1 MLMIEGLK
9 TRQINALRLLL
20 ERRDFTPE
28 DVAGLDYHLLV
39 RMPGVGGKS
48 LNIIREWLNSHGLD
62 LLNSPDEYQRSLRY
76 CRQEARIARARS
88 FLEKHGYSVIPPSSR

>member
-1 MLMIEGLK
+1 MAEGLK

-28 DVAGLDYHLLV
+28 DVAALDYHLLA

-62 LLNSPDEYQRSLRY
+62 LLNSPGEYARTLRF
-76 CRQEARIARARS
+76 CRQEARIERAR
-88 FLEKHGYSVIPPSSR
+88 FLLEKHGYSVLPPGFR